1 MCEREV
7 VSGSWR
13 VVVGFHPVEG
23 GVRVSYEGGS
33 LGLVLFSTYGYEAV
47 PVSGVQG
54 ERVFSTRDGAV
65 RFLLDCAGVVPGE

>member
-1 MCEREV
+1 VGIREGGWVMREREV

-33 LGLVLFSTYGYEAV
+33 LGLVLFSTYG
-47 PVSGVQG
+47 
-54 ERVFSTRDGAV
+54 
-65 RFLLDCAGVVPGE
+65 